1 MKVEKEQGNIV
12 NLDEDLRK
20 QIQRLQNTIQ
30 VYEQL
35 AESIRTAAV
44 IDRSIYTG
52 EEELDWLSIDRDDY
66 AKIMAILSKI
76 DIWKPWNHPIQ
87 HRITK

>member
-1 MKVEKEQGNIV
+1 MTEN
-12 NLDEDLRK
+12 DEDQK
-20 QIQRLQNTIQ
+20 VNSNVEIQKEHHRLQKTIQ
-30 VYEQL
+30 IYEGL
-35 AESIRTAAV
+35 AEAIRTATV

-52 EEELDWLSIDRDDY
+52 EEEDWLSIDRDDY

-76 DIWKPWNHPIQ
+76 DIWKPWNHTIQ